1 MMQRTA
7 RARGFTLIEVMI
19 VIAIVLA
26 LAAIVGVAV
35 LGRRDQADV
44 SITQIKLNNLKDGLK
59 QFNLDYGR
67 WPTEEEGVKVLWDQE
82 SLDPDADQNK
92 YLKGGYMDEP
102 TPKDQWGNEWS
113 YRFPSVRGDESQ
125 YDLWSF
131 GPNGE
136 DEDGEGDDIV
146 SWRRDE
152 EDGDFGGDMMPPPPS
167 GG

>member
-1 MMQRTA
+1 MQRNT

-44 SITQIKLNNLKDGLK
+44 SITKIKLNALKSAMK
-59 QFNLDYGR
+59 QFNYDFRR
-67 WPTEEEGVKVLWDQE
+67 WPTEEEGIAVLWDKE
-82 SLDPDADQNK
+82 LLDPEADVSQ
-92 YLKGGYMDEP
+92 YMSTNYMEEP
-102 TPKDQWGNEWS
+102 TPTDQWGNEWG
-113 YRFPSVRGDESQ
+113 YTFPSIREDETQ

-136 DEDGEGDDIV
+136 DEQGEGDDIV
-146 SWRRDE
+146 SWRRDS
-152 EDGDFGGDMMPPPPS
+152 EDGEFDPVMPTAPPGG
-167 GG
+167 

>member
-1 MMQRTA
+1 MQRRT

-44 SITQIKLNNLKDGLK
+44 SITQIKLNTIKNALK

-67 WPTEEEGVKVLWDQE
+67 WPTEEEGLEVLWNPE
-82 SLDPDADQNK
+82 SLDPDADRNK
-92 YLKGGYMDEP
+92 YLSGGYLEEP
-102 TPKDQWGNEWS
+102 TPTDQWGNEWG
-113 YRFPSVRGDESQ
+113 YRFPSIRGDESQ

-146 SWRRDE
+146 SWRRDVDDE
-152 EDGDFGGDMMPPPPS
+152 FGSGMPMPPPPS

>member
-1 MMQRTA
+1 MQRRT

-44 SITQIKLNNLKDGLK
+44 SITQIKLNNLKSAMR
-59 QFNLDYGR
+59 QFRLDYGR
-67 WPTEEEGVKVLWDQE
+67 WPTEEEGVAVLWDRE
-82 SLDPDADQNK
+82 VLDPEADVNK
-92 YLKGGYMDEP
+92 YLSGGYLEEP
-102 TPKDQWGNEWS
+102 TPEDQWGNEWG
-113 YRFPSVRGDESQ
+113 YRFPSVRGDESE

-152 EDGDFGGDMMPPPPS
+152 NDEFGGGDMMPPPPS
-167 GG
+167 GGG

>member
-1 MMQRTA
+1 MQRRT

-35 LGRRDQADV
+35 LGRRDQADI
-44 SITQIKLNNLKDGLK
+44 SISQIKLNNLKNGLK
-59 QFNLDYGR
+59 QFNFDFGR
-67 WPTEEEGVKVLWDQE
+67 WPTEEEGIGVLWDKE
-82 SLDPDADQNK
+82 LLDPEADQNK
-92 YLKGGYMDEP
+92 YLGTGYMDEP
-102 TPKDQWGNEWS
+102 TPTDQWGNEWG
-113 YRFPSVRGDESQ
+113 YRFPSIRGDETQ

-136 DEDGEGDDIV
+136 DEDGEGDDLV
-146 SWRRDE
+146 SWRRDT
-152 EDGDFGGDMMPPPPS
+152 EDGDFGGDMPLPPS